1 MMGGIAWQWT
11 MQMGHHTSMTAIV
24 ESLGFI
30 GVCNACGAQLDW
42 EKDSPGLVGVCNGNV
57 WALSVV

>member
-1 MMGGIAWQWT
+1 
-11 MQMGHHTSMTAIV
+11 MGHHTSMTAIV